1 MTSLTE
7 LKQTIRKS
15 RPGIRETSLNLYANN
30 ANKLAKLYHKDSAPI
45 ASLQFL
51 KDTSTVTEIIS
62 QKKPNTQKTYLASIV
77 VVLMAFDGDQEL
89 IKHYRTLMEQIANDQ
104 NLVSKKQL
112 KSESQVANW
121 STVKEL
127 RAELNRQR
135 KAIVKR
141 KLWTKSQLTA
151 KEFEMIQKYV
161 VGSLYLAD
169 DANPPLR
176 SDYGGM
182 KLICGKDYGALPDGD
197 RKRNYLVIR
206 SRNRKLFH
214 LGDYKT
220 AKTYGEK
227 QIKVGS
233 TLNTILNKW
242 LKVNKHGTLL
252 VNKIKKPM
260 TPNQLTKYMPKVFEA
275 TGKKIGIS
283 LLRHIYI
290 SEKFPAQLQ
299 EKEATADLMAHSVKT
314 QADYSK
320 K

>member
-1 MTSLTE
+1 MSFIAE
-7 LKQTIRKS
+7 LKETVRKARAS
-15 RPGIRETSLNLYANN
+15 IRETSLNLYVNN
-30 ANKLAKLYHKDSAPI
+30 VNKLSKLYDGKAVG
-45 ASLQFL
+45 SLEFL
-51 KDTSTVTEIIS
+51 KDKANITEIIGL
-62 QKKPNTQKTYLASIV
+62 KKPNTQKTYLASIV
-77 VVLMAFDGDQEL
+77 VVLMAFDADPEL
-89 IKHYRTLMEQIANDQ
+89 IGHYRELMEAIAKEEGDK
-104 NLVSKKQL
+104 SKQQV
-112 KSESQVANW
+112 KSKSQEENW
-121 STVKEL
+121 ATLKEL
-127 RAELNRQR
+127 KAELGRQR
-135 KAIVKR
+135 KAINKR
-141 KLWTKSQLTA
+141 KLWTKPQLTA
-151 KEFEMIQKYV
+151 KEFETLQKYV

-176 SDYGGM
+176 SDYGSM
-182 KLICGKDYGALPDGD
+182 KLVCGKDYGALPDSD
-197 RKRNYLVIR
+197 RKKNYLVVR
-206 SRNRKLFH
+206 SRNRKFFH

-242 LKVNKHGTLL
+242 LKVNKHDTLL

-299 EKEATADLMAHSVKT
+299 EKEETADLMAHSVKT

>member
-1 MTSLTE
+1 
-7 LKQTIRKS
+7 
-15 RPGIRETSLNLYANN
+15 
-30 ANKLAKLYHKDSAPI
+30 
-45 ASLQFL
+45 
-51 KDTSTVTEIIS
+51 
-62 QKKPNTQKTYLASIV
+62 
-77 VVLMAFDGDQEL
+77 VVLMAFNADSEL
-89 IKHYRTLMEQIANDQ
+89 IGHYRELMEAIAKEEGDK
-104 NLVSKKQL
+104 SKQQV
-112 KSESQVANW
+112 KSKSQEENW
-121 STVKEL
+121 ATLKEL
-127 RAELNRQR
+127 KAELGRQR
-135 KAIVKR
+135 KAINKG
-141 KLWTKSQLTA
+141 KLWTKPQLTA
-151 KEFEMIQKYV
+151 KEFETLQKYV

-275 TGKKIGIS
+275 TDKKIGIS